1 MTLGFVKVESWRES
15 DIYSEMREARTTV
28 DTNRRI
34 VQEML
39 PVHGDCGQGGHIYVL
54 GVAIARTLKDD
65 RFRIQKGST
74 MLSIGRCDGSEFGQA
89 L

>member
-1 MTLGFVKVESWRES
+1 MTLGFVNIESWRES
-15 DIYSEMREARTTV
+15 DIYSEMREVTSTM

-39 PVHGDCGQGGHIYVL
+39 PVHGDCGQGGHVYVL
-54 GVAIARTLKDD
+54 GVAIASTLKGD
-65 RFRIQKGST
+65 RLRIQKGST
-74 MLSIGRCDGSEFGQA
+74 MLSIGRCDGGEFGQA

>member
-1 MTLGFVKVESWRES
+1 MTLGFVKIESWRES
-15 DIYSEMREARTTV
+15 DIYSEMREVKTTV

-39 PVHGDCGQGGHIYVL
+39 PVHGDCGQGGHVYVL
-54 GVAIARTLKDD
+54 GVAIASTLKSN
-65 RFRIQKGST
+65 RFRMKKGST
-74 MLSIGRCDGSEFGQA
+74 MLNIRRCDGGEFGQA